1 MNATVEVNEELMQEA
16 MRLTGLENSEEV
28 VAKALQLFIAKKR
41 RDALA
46 DAFGAYPWD
55 GDLDAMRT
63 D

>member
-1 MNATVEVNEELMQEA
+1 MQQP
-16 MRLTGLENSEEV
+16 MRLADLKASQKV
-28 VAKALQLFIAKKR
+28 VAKALELLIAQNQ

-46 DAFGAYPWD
+46 DRFGAYPWD

>member
-1 MNATVEVNEELMQEA
+1 MNATVQVNEELVQEA
-16 MRLTGLENSEEV
+16 MRLTGLKDSEEV
-28 VAKALQLFIAKKR
+28 VARALELFVAQNR